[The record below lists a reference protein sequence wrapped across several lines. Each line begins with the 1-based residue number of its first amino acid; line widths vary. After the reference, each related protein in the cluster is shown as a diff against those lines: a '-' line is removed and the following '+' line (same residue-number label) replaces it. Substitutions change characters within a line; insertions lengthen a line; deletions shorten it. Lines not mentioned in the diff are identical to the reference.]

1 MNLSNTCSSKRVKPI
16 RFLLGHS
23 VYYLWV
29 NKVQAPRK
37 LISQLSL
44 QKFFNSLAQHGSAQ
58 FNPVNGHFLNWRE
71 SVIRDDLS
79 AFKPPADHCPS
90 DVRTRTVTD
99 YHQHE
104 VANLILFM
112 LNKSEKNVFQSALHS
127 SDTRSSQSSRS
138 GPHPLLS
145 LHYFCSNGE
154 WTCQSKWIVDAVDL
168 GENHSLCQLRRKP
181 LC

>member
-1 MNLSNTCSSKRVKPI
+1 MDYVLLASYPAPIFWISTALNLYNTCSSKRVKRI

-29 NKVQAPRK
+29 NKVEAPRK

-44 QKFFNSLAQHGSAQ
+44 QQFFNSLAQHGSAQ

-71 SVIRDDLS
+71 SVLRDDLS
-79 AFKPPADHCPS
+79 AFKLPADHCPS

-99 YHQHE
+99 DHQHWL
-104 VANLILFM
+104 ANLILFM
-112 LNKSEKNVFQSALHS
+112 PNKSEKNVFQSALHS

-138 GPHPLLS
+138 GPHTHCFLFMIFALTV
-145 LHYFCSNGE
+145 NGPVNP
-154 WTCQSKWIVDAVDL
+154 S
-168 GENHSLCQLRRKP
+168 GS
-181 LC
+181 

>member
-1 MNLSNTCSSKRVKPI
+1 MDYVLLASYPAPVFKISTALNLYNTCSSKRVKPI

-29 NKVQAPRK
+29 NKVEAPRK

-44 QKFFNSLAQHGSAQ
+44 QQFFNSLAQHGSAQ
-58 FNPVNGHFLNWRE
+58 FSPVNGRFLNWRE
-71 SVIRDDLS
+71 SVLRDDLS

-90 DVRTRTVTD
+90 DVRTRTVTED
-99 YHQHE
+99 HQHW

-112 LNKSEKNVFQSALHS
+112 PNKSEKNVFQSALHS

-138 GPHPLLS
+138 GPHTHCFLFMIFALTV
-145 LHYFCSNGE
+145 NGPANP
-154 WTCQSKWIVDAVDL
+154 S
-168 GENHSLCQLRRKP
+168 GS
-181 LC
+181 